1 MYLVLS
7 IIIVAGIAIYIG
19 SALAVIGRWTEIDV
33 PTNIITILI
42 LVCPIITTLL
52 ALYYLYPELTKTLTK
67 TLSKI
72 FKNN

>member
-7 IIIVAGIAIYIG
+7 IIIVFAGIAIYVG
-19 SALAVIGRWTEIDV
+19 SSFAVIDKWTKNNV
-33 PTNIITILI
+33 SFNIVSILI
-42 LVCPIITTLL
+42 LVCPIINTLL
-52 ALYYLYPELTKTLTK
+52 ALYYLYPEFTE

>member
-7 IIIVAGIAIYIG
+7 IIIVFAGIAIYIG
-19 SALAVIGRWTEIDV
+19 SAFAVINKWTSNNV
-33 PTNIITILI
+33 PMNIVSILI
-42 LVCPIITTLL
+42 LLCPIINTLL
-52 ALYYLYPELTKTLTK
+52 ALYYMYPESTE

>member
-7 IIIVAGIAIYIG
+7 IIIVFAGIAIYVG
-19 SALAVIGRWTEIDV
+19 SAFAVIDKWTKNNV
-33 PTNIITILI
+33 SFNIVSILI
-42 LVCPIITTLL
+42 LVCPIINTLL
-52 ALYYLYPELTKTLTK
+52 ALYYDYPEFKE

>member
-7 IIIVAGIAIYIG
+7 IIIVFASIAIYVG
-19 SALAVIGRWTEIDV
+19 SSFAVIDKWTKNNV
-33 PTNIITILI
+33 PFNIVSV
-42 LVCPIITTLL
+42 LVCPIINTLL
-52 ALYYLYPELTKTLTK
+52 ALYYLYPELTE

>member
-7 IIIVAGIAIYIG
+7 IIIVFAGAF
-19 SALAVIGRWTEIDV
+19 AVINRWTSNNV
-33 PTNIITILI
+33 PMNIVSILI
-42 LVCPIITTLL
+42 LLCPIINTLL
-52 ALYYLYPELTKTLTK
+52 ALYYLYPELTE

>member
-7 IIIVAGIAIYIG
+7 IIIVFACIAIYVG
-19 SALAVIGRWTEIDV
+19 SAFAVIDKWTKNNV
-33 PTNIITILI
+33 SFNIVSILI
-42 LVCPIITTLL
+42 LVCPIINTLL
-52 ALYYLYPELTKTLTK
+52 ALYYGYPEFTE

>member
-7 IIIVAGIAIYIG
+7 IIIVFASIAIYVG
-19 SALAVIGRWTEIDV
+19 SSFAVIDKWTKNDV
-33 PTNIITILI
+33 PFNIVSVLILI
-42 LVCPIITTLL
+42 CPIINTLL
-52 ALYYLYPELTKTLTK
+52 ALYYLYPELTE

>member
-7 IIIVAGIAIYIG
+7 IIIVFAGIAIYVG
-19 SALAVIGRWTEIDV
+19 SAFAVIDKWTKNNV
-33 PTNIITILI
+33 PFNIVSVLI
-42 LVCPIITTLL
+42 LVCPIINTLL
-52 ALYYLYPELTKTLTK
+52 ALYYLYPELTE

>member
-7 IIIVAGIAIYIG
+7 IIIVFTCLAIWIG
-19 SALAVIGRWTEIDV
+19 SAFAIINKWVKNNV
-33 PTNIITILI
+33 PTNILSVLI
-42 LVCPIITTLL
+42 LLCPVINTLL
-52 ALYYLYPELTKTLTK
+52 ALYYGYPEFKE

>member
-19 SALAVIGRWTEIDV
+19 SALAIIGRWTEIDV

-42 LVCPIITTLL
+42 LVCPIINTLL
-52 ALYYLYPELTKTLTK
+52 ALYYLYPELTKTL
-67 TLSKI
+67 SKI

>member
-7 IIIVAGIAIYIG
+7 IIIVFAGIAIYVG
-19 SALAVIGRWTEIDV
+19 SAFAVIDKWTKNNV
-33 PTNIITILI
+33 PFNIVSILI
-42 LVCPIITTLL
+42 LLCPIINTLL
-52 ALYYLYPELTKTLTK
+52 ALYYMYPELTE

>member
-7 IIIVAGIAIYIG
+7 IIIVFAGIAIYIG
-19 SALAVIGRWTEIDV
+19 SSFAVIDKWTKNDV
-33 PTNIITILI
+33 PFNIVSVLI
-42 LVCPIITTLL
+42 LVCPIINTLL
-52 ALYYLYPELTKTLTK
+52 ALYYLYPELTE

>member
-1 MYLVLS
+1 MYLIIS

-19 SALAVIGRWTEIDV
+19 SAFAVIDRWTEINV
-33 PTNIITILI
+33 PINIITILI
-42 LVCPIITTLL
+42 LVCPIINTLL
-52 ALYYLYPELTKTLTK
+52 ALYYLYPELTE

>member
-7 IIIVAGIAIYIG
+7 IIIVFAGIAIYVG
-19 SALAVIGRWTEIDV
+19 SVFAIIDKWTEINV
-33 PTNIITILI
+33 SFNIVSILI
-42 LVCPIITTLL
+42 LLCPIINTLL
-52 ALYYLYPELTKTLTK
+52 ALYYLYPEFTE

>member
-7 IIIVAGIAIYIG
+7 IIIVFAGIAIYVG
-19 SALAVIGRWTEIDV
+19 SVFAIIDKWTEINV
-33 PTNIITILI
+33 SFNIVSILI
-42 LVCPIITTLL
+42 LVCPIINTLL
-52 ALYYLYPELTKTLTK
+52 AIYYAKPTYKG

>member
-7 IIIVAGIAIYIG
+7 IIIVFACIAIYVG
-19 SALAVIGRWTEIDV
+19 SAFAVIDKWTNNNV
-33 PTNIITILI
+33 SFNIVSILI
-42 LVCPIITTLL
+42 LVCPIINTLL
-52 ALYYLYPELTKTLTK
+52 AIYYAKSTYKG

>member
-7 IIIVAGIAIYIG
+7 IIIVFGCFAIYIG
-19 SALAVIGRWTEIDV
+19 SAFAVIDKWAKNNV
-33 PTNIITILI
+33 PFNIVSILI
-42 LVCPIITTLL
+42 LLCPIINTLL
-52 ALYYLYPELTKTLTK
+52 ALYYLYPELTN

>member
-1 MYLVLS
+1 MYLVIS
-7 IIIVAGIAIYIG
+7 IIIVAGITIYIR
-19 SALAVIGRWTEIDV
+19 SAFAAIDRWTEINV

-42 LVCPIITTLL
+42 LVCPIINTLL
-52 ALYYLYPELTKTLTK
+52 ALYYLYPELTE

>member
-7 IIIVAGIAIYIG
+7 IIIVFAGIAIYIG
-19 SALAVIGRWTEIDV
+19 SVFAVIDRWTEINV

-42 LVCPIITTLL
+42 LVCPIINTLL
-52 ALYYLYPELTKTLTK
+52 ALYYLYPELTE

>member
-7 IIIVAGIAIYIG
+7 IIIVFAGIAIYVG
-19 SALAVIGRWTEIDV
+19 SAFAVIDKWTKNNV
-33 PTNIITILI
+33 PFNIVSILI
-42 LVCPIITTLL
+42 LVCPIINTLL
-52 ALYYLYPELTKTLTK
+52 ALFYGYPEFKE

>member
-7 IIIVAGIAIYIG
+7 IIIVFAGIAIYVG
-19 SALAVIGRWTEIDV
+19 SAFAVIDKWTNN
-33 PTNIITILI
+33 NISFNIVSILI
-42 LVCPIITTLL
+42 LVCPIINTLL
-52 ALYYLYPELTKTLTK
+52 ALYYLYPEFTE

>member
-7 IIIVAGIAIYIG
+7 IIIVFAGAAIYIG
-19 SALAVIGRWTEIDV
+19 SAFAVINKWTSNNA
-33 PTNIITILI
+33 PMNIVSILI
-42 LVCPIITTLL
+42 LLCPIINTLL
-52 ALYYLYPELTKTLTK
+52 ALYYMYPELTE